1 MRYKIAGVALT
12 VILVASVIGASAF
25 TSGSVERT
33 SNVNVVNDD
42 TGLLALEDGTS
53 GGLVYQNS
61 TGALEIDFTKG
72 GASGANVEAHY
83 ELGNPSDP
91 TNQTAFNITNNDA
104 ESHDITVEYTGAGS
118 GDADEN
124 IQFQVYDSSGT
135 PLGTVSEETT
145 SQTFSGVSSGT
156 TLYVV
161 MVVDTNG
168 VTNSTDLSGTM
179 NVSA

>member
-1 MRYKIAGVALT
+1 
-12 VILVASVIGASAF
+12 
-25 TSGSVERT
+25 
-33 SNVNVVNDD
+33 
-42 TGLLALEDGTS
+42 
-53 GGLVYQNS
+53 VY
-61 TGALEIDFTKG
+61 E
-72 GASGANVEAHY
+72 
-83 ELGNPSDP
+83 
-91 TNQTAFNITNNDA
+91 
-104 ESHDITVEYTGAGS
+104 
-118 GDADEN
+118 
-124 IQFQVYDSSGT
+124 SSGT